1 LNDIAAQGSRPSFC
15 ERWYESA
22 VRVELNVDLGEL
34 PDEPK
39 ELYSIATTV
48 NIACGGHAGDTAS
61 MKRALTLAAQTGARV
76 TAHPSYADS
85 EGFGRRPRF
94 EAPDAVRD
102 AVAQQCT
109 RLAAIADTLGLA
121 VRQVKPHGALYHDA
135 SRDADY
141 AAALIDGCQQAI
153 ADLETI
159 VGFPETALEDIV
171 KARGIGFVRE
181 GFADRRYDEDWQL
194 VPRSS
199 PHALLVEAEA
209 CVTQAVSLARMG
221 KVGTICIHGD
231 TPHAL
236 TIGRA
241 VRRALE
247 REGLLVGR

>member
-1 LNDIAAQGSRPSFC
+1 M
-15 ERWYESA
+15 
-22 VRVELNVDLGEL
+22 RVELNVDLGEL

-48 NIACGGHAGDTAS
+48 NIACGGHAGDTSS
-61 MKRALTLAAQTGARV
+61 MKRALMLAAKAGAKP
-76 TAHPSYADS
+76 TAHPSYADVQ
-85 EGFGRRPRF
+85 GFGRRPRF
-94 EAPDAVRD
+94 DTPAAVRD
-102 AVAQQCT
+102 SVAQQCT
-109 RLAAIADTLGLA
+109 RLAALADEIGLA
-121 VRQVKPHGALYHDA
+121 VRSVKPHGALYHDA

-141 AAALIDGCQQAI
+141 AAALIDGCQHAI

-159 VGFPETALEDIV
+159 VGFPDTALEDIV
-171 KARGIGFVRE
+171 KARGLGFVRE

-194 VPRSS
+194 VPRSR
-199 PHALLVEAEA
+199 PDALLVEPDA

-221 KVGTICIHGD
+221 KVGSICIHGD

-236 TIGRA
+236 GIGRA

>member
-1 LNDIAAQGSRPSFC
+1 
-15 ERWYESA
+15 
-22 VRVELNVDLGEL
+22 VKVELNVDLGEL

-48 NIACGGHAGDTAS
+48 NIACGGHAGDADS
-61 MKRALTLAAQTGARV
+61 MKRALMLAAQSGATV
-76 TAHPSYADS
+76 TAHPSYADV
-85 EGFGRRPRF
+85 EGFGRRSRF
-94 EAPDAVRD
+94 SGPAKMCA

-109 RLAAIADTLGLA
+109 RLCALADQLGMA
-121 VRQVKPHGALYHDA
+121 VRSVKPHGALYHDA

-141 AAALIDGCQQAI
+141 AAALIDGCQHAMS
-153 ADLETI
+153 DLETI

-171 KARGIGFVRE
+171 KARGLRYLRE

-194 VPRSS
+194 LPRTR
-199 PHALLVEAEA
+199 PDALLVEPDA
-209 CVTQAVSLARMG
+209 CVTQAVLLARVG
-221 KVGTICIHGD
+221 KVETICIHGD

-247 REGLLVGR
+247 QEGLLVGR

>member
-1 LNDIAAQGSRPSFC
+1 
-15 ERWYESA
+15 

-39 ELYSIATTV
+39 ELYAIATTV
-48 NIACGGHAGDTAS
+48 NIACGGHAGDAAS
-61 MKRALTLAAQTGARV
+61 MKRSLMLAAQSGATV
-76 TAHPSYADS
+76 TAHPSYADIQ
-85 EGFGRRPRF
+85 GFGRRPRF
-94 EAPDAVRD
+94 SEPAAVRD

-109 RLAAIADTLGLA
+109 RLCALADELGLE
-121 VRQVKPHGALYHDA
+121 VRSVKPHGALYHDA

-141 AAALIDGCQQAI
+141 AAALIDGCQQAMS
-153 ADLETI
+153 DLDTI

-171 KARGIGFVRE
+171 TARGIAFVRE

-194 VPRSS
+194 VPRGR
-199 PHALLVEAEA
+199 PGALLVEADA
-209 CVTQAVSLARMG
+209 CVTQAIALARMG

-247 REGLLVGR
+247 QEGLLVGR

>member
-1 LNDIAAQGSRPSFC
+1 M
-15 ERWYESA
+15 
-22 VRVELNVDLGEL
+22 RVELNVDLGEL

-61 MKRALTLAAQTGARV
+61 MKRALTLAAESGAKV
-76 TAHPSYADS
+76 TAHPSYADTQ
-85 EGFGRRPRF
+85 GFGRRPRF
-94 EAPDAVRD
+94 SEPARARD
-102 AVAQQCT
+102 AILQQCT
-109 RLAAIADTLGLA
+109 RLAAIADQLGIA
-121 VRQVKPHGALYHDA
+121 VRSVKPHGALYHDA
-135 SRDADY
+135 SGDADY
-141 AAALIDGCQQAI
+141 AAALIDGCQQALE
-153 ADLETI
+153 LETI
-159 VGFPETALEDIV
+159 VGFPDTALEDIV

-194 VPRSS
+194 VPRSR
-199 PHALLVEAEA
+199 PGALLVEPEA

-247 REGLLVGR
+247 QEGLLVGR

>member
-1 LNDIAAQGSRPSFC
+1 
-15 ERWYESA
+15 

-39 ELYSIATTV
+39 ELYAIATTV
-48 NIACGGHAGDTAS
+48 NIACGGHAGDTGS
-61 MKRALTLAAQTGARV
+61 MKRALLFAAQSGATV

-85 EGFGRRPRF
+85 EGFGRRARF
-94 EAPDAVRD
+94 SEPAAVRD

-109 RLAAIADTLGLA
+109 RLCALADA
-121 VRQVKPHGALYHDA
+121 VGIDVRSVKPHGALYHDA

-141 AAALIDGCQQAI
+141 AAALIDGCQRAML
-153 ADLETI
+153 DLESI

-171 KARGIGFVRE
+171 IARGIGFVRE

-194 VPRSS
+194 VPRSR
-199 PHALLVEAEA
+199 PDALLVEADA
-209 CVTQAVSLARMG
+209 CVTQALLLARMG
-221 KVGTICIHGD
+221 KVGTLCIHSD
-231 TPHAL
+231 TPRAL

-247 REGLLVGR
+247 QEGLLVAR